1 MYIFNIKFKN
11 YYLKYGSRK
20 RLNTLIR
27 EDLLN
32 NFEEISKI
40 TGQPKSKMLDVLL
53 LEMMQT
59 EETVDSFLNKVRKY

>member
-1 MYIFNIKFKN
+1 MNIFNIKFKN
-11 YYLKYGSRK
+11 DYLKYGSRK

>member
-1 MYIFNIKFKN
+1 MNIFNIKFKN
-11 YYLKYGSRK
+11 DYLKYGSRK

-27 EDLLN
+27 KDLLN
-32 NFEEISKI
+32 KFEEISKI

>member
-1 MYIFNIKFKN
+1 MNIFNIKFKN
-11 YYLKYGSRK
+11 DYLKYGSRK

-40 TGQPKSKMLDVLL
+40 TGQPKSTMLDVLL

>member
-1 MYIFNIKFKN
+1 MNIFNIKFKN
-11 YYLKYGSRK
+11 DYLKYGSRK

-59 EETVDSFLNKVRKY
+59 EETVDSFLDKVRKY